1 MNTQSS
7 SSRVDQS
14 ADDGTSPGGPARTLS
29 TLSPAERSRDRALFV
44 VLTIVQIIVSMFA
57 AFFEL
62 LNEMGFDAC
71 GERGPKSVCNYDLA
85 DALFP
90 IELTS
95 ITVIAIATVAWA
107 TVRSVRGKRIWW
119 LPLVA
124 AGAAVAVS
132 AVLVL
137 TVYKMINLSPFSA

>member
-1 MNTQSS
+1 
-7 SSRVDQS
+7 
-14 ADDGTSPGGPARTLS
+14 
-29 TLSPAERSRDRALFV
+29 
-44 VLTIVQIIVSMFA
+44 MFA

-85 DALFP
+85 DALHP

-107 TVRSVRGKRIWW
+107 TVRSVRGKKIWW

-124 AGAAVAVS
+124 SGAAVAVS